1 MIDDKNLFNIIAKAR
16 EQLSQNDILALM
28 GSLGTA
34 AQMTQ
39 DSRVQQRVE
48 ALEMRYVYLLR
59 FIAFNNVDGDNDIA
73 DIRQQAATIINLLEQ
88 SRRSHTETLYG
99 AQLRYQALR
108 PEENLASLFSDYLSE
123 QSSLAVDSMALT
135 SARSRET
142 LDRLAADIFNRIW
155 TYADNNADD
164 VSLIHSMLL
173 DNEILMPHRMMWTH
187 AVALAY
193 SENLYEDFV
202 SMLVDIVCS
211 SKESS
216 LQRSIAMA
224 WLVTFIPLQGKDTSV
239 LMPAFMHDVK
249 LLSDILYAFIDDVKM
264 YRSDNGD
271 NLSFLAEMSN
281 RLSSLDNSSLSPEDI
296 LQSEDYDKVTNFIE
310 EQRTSVDFF
319 FKTIGRQRH
328 FSFFATMANWFI
340 PFDAGHSSLW
350 QITDGEGAVLADMV
364 QRIPSMADG
373 DKYAM
378 ILSMTEIPPSMR
390 AQAMQSIVDSQMS
403 MMQHPEYEDALNHAE
418 SFDNSSVKVVQML
431 RRFAKVFPKAGQFAI
446 SDSWSYKFFTDA
458 TVLDLLAMDD
468 RIRLAEHAYA
478 CEQFM
483 IVSLIMRPVFDC
495 LLSQDLHT
503 DNINFPLEPTSRNL
517 DLLYSVGLSVM
528 EEDKAAGLKFLY
540 IYLKLCPSDIDAVIE
555 TANLC
560 IRAGEYSYAADILS
574 KSMELHP
581 DNLELLELSAQF
593 DYDRGEIAAALQTS
607 LVIDFMS
614 ANDKNKIRI
623 FMCYFYLGEFDLA
636 EQTYVQIAEGKD
648 DADLICSRI
657 ALLWMSG
664 EHSKAVECAVA
675 EARKDDNFADL
686 LSNFVSR
693 KVSKAEF
700 IKEHGGFKSLAR
712 LVDIVRCSSKNSK
725 YANIFN

>member
-16 EQLSQNDILALM
+16 DQLSQNDILALM

-59 FIAFNNVDGDNDIA
+59 FIAFNNVDGYNDIA
-73 DIRQQAATIINLLEQ
+73 DIRKQAAEIINLLEQ
-88 SRRSHTETLYG
+88 SRRLHTETLYG

-123 QSSLAVDSMALT
+123 QSRLAVDSMALT

-142 LDRLAADIFNRIW
+142 LDRLAVDIFNRIW

-173 DNEILMPHRMMWTH
+173 DNEILLPHRMMWTH

-193 SENLYEDFV
+193 SESLYDDFV

-211 SKESS
+211 STESS

-224 WLVTFIPLQGKDTSV
+224 WLVTFIPLHGVDTSV

-264 YRSDNGD
+264 YRSDNND

-296 LQSEDYDKVTNFIE
+296 LKSEDYDKVTNFIE

-328 FSFFATMANWFI
+328 FSFFATLANWFI

-446 SDSWSYKFFTDA
+446 ADCWDYKFFTDS
-458 TVLDLLAMDD
+458 TVLDLLAIDD

-478 CEQFM
+478 CEQFK
-483 IVSLIMRPVFDC
+483 IVSLILRPIFNSM
-495 LLSQDLHT
+495 LSQDLNS
-503 DNINFPLEPTSRNL
+503 NIVFPLEPSRQNL
-517 DLLYSVGLSVM
+517 DLLYSLGLSVM
-528 EEDKAAGLKFLY
+528 KEDEKAGLKFLCL
-540 IYLKLCPSDIDAVIE
+540 YLKLCPKDVDAVME
-555 TANLC
+555 TVEMC
-560 IRAGEYSYAADILS
+560 IRAGEYDNAAIVLS
-574 KSMELHP
+574 KA
-581 DNLELLELSAQF
+581 LESQPENTDLLDLSAQV
-593 DYDRGEIAAALQTS
+593 DYDRGEISAALQTS
-607 LVIDFMS
+607 LVIDFTE
-614 ANDKNKIRI
+614 ADDVNRIRI
-623 FMCYFYLGEFDLA
+623 FMCYFYLCEFDLA
-636 EQTYVQIAEGKD
+636 EQMFEQITENKNDETLLCAY
-648 DADLICSRI
+648 IS
-657 ALLWMSG
+657 LLWMTG
-664 EHSKAVECAVA
+664 EHSKAVEIAIA
-675 EARKDDNFADL
+675 ATRKSDSFADTL
-686 LSNFVSR
+686 CNFVAFDD
-693 KVSKAEF
+693 SKAKLL
-700 IKEHGGFKSLAR
+700 KEHNGFKSLAR